1 MDKWGNY
8 AKWNKLDTKLW
19 LLHEFTYRRY
29 VVKLIETE
37 SQMVIPRD
45 WGEGENGELL
55 FNGHR
60 VSIWEDENSSGI
72 RC

>member
-1 MDKWGNY
+1 MTIIWIHLQEVRG
-8 AKWNKLDTKLW
+8 
-19 LLHEFTYRRY
+19 

-45 WGEGENGELL
+45 WREGENGELL

-60 VSIWEDENSSGI
+60 VSIWEDENNSGI
-72 RC
+72 RW